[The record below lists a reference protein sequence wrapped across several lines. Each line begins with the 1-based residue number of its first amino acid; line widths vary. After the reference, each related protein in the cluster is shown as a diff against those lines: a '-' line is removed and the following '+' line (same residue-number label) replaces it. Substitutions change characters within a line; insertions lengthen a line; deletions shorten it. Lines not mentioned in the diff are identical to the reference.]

1 MRNRLVILLALLGLT
16 SAGCTN
22 DRIERAE
29 PATGAQAQAAEA
41 APGEPAPT
49 APPQLGQA
57 VPPAVPAPM
66 DPNAPPPIAGATG
79 AVRNTR
85 TMEEVG
91 VAIEAAIAAAA
102 AIPANGDDQCTVAY
116 RGLETMM
123 TELHNRM
130 PEQPTNPL
138 PPRDGFLDICR
149 DMAPEVQRCLV
160 VAHAVEHQEECERA
174 SANLDP
180 AVRARIDA
188 LMGGNTAPPS
198 APAPV
203 P

>member
-1 MRNRLVILLALLGLT
+1 
-16 SAGCTN
+16 
-22 DRIERAE
+22 
-29 PATGAQAQAAEA
+29 
-41 APGEPAPT
+41 
-49 APPQLGQA
+49 
-57 VPPAVPAPM
+57 
-66 DPNAPPPIAGATG
+66 
-79 AVRNTR
+79 
-85 TMEEVG
+85 MEEVG

-102 AIPANGDDQCTVAY
+102 AVPVNGEDQCGVAY

-138 PPRDGFLDICR
+138 PPRDGFMEICH
-149 DMAPEVQRCLV
+149 DMAPEVQQCLV
-160 VAHAVEHQEECERA
+160 VAYAVEHQEECERH

-188 LMGGNTAPPS
+188 LMGGSTPPP
-198 APAPV
+198 APAPA